1 MARYFNNLTGAGV
14 VGGQDTHE
22 LIAPGEANNISSI
35 TVSPSASADITFTL
49 FIEDDPISGTSRRI
63 TMLNSI
69 TVPYRSGLILNDAS
83 MFSFGEEFGL
93 YIKVGDTSTVYL
105 IIN

>member
-1 MARYFNNLTGAGV
+1 MAKYFNLLGPGLVNGKDTYELT
-14 VGGQDTHE
+14 
-22 LIAPGEANNISSI
+22 APGAVSNITSI
-35 TVSPSASADITFTL
+35 TISPAASLDVTFTL

-63 TMLNSI
+63 TILNSI
-69 TVPYRSGLILNDAS
+69 DVPYGGALILNETS

-93 YIKVGDTSTVYL
+93 YIKVGANDYIDL

>member
-1 MARYFNNLTGAGV
+1 MAKYFNLIGPGV
-14 VGGQDTHE
+14 VNGKDTYE
-22 LIAPGEANNISSI
+22 LIAPGEVNNITSI
-35 TVSPSASADITFTL
+35 TISPAASLDVTFTL

-69 TVPYRSGLILNDAS
+69 AIPYRGGLILNETS
-83 MFSFGEEFGL
+83 MFNFGEEFGL
-93 YIKVGDTSTVYL
+93 YIKVGNTDSIDL

>member
-1 MARYFNNLTGAGV
+1 MARYFNLTGPGIAG
-14 VGGQDTHE
+14 GKDTHE
-22 LIAPGEANNISSI
+22 LIAPGEANDISSI
-35 TVSPSASADITFTL
+35 TITPAGSDPVIFKL

-63 TMLNSI
+63 SMLNNIS
-69 TVPYRSGLILNDAS
+69 VPYGSGLILNETS

-93 YIKVGDTSTVYL
+93 YIKISSTDSIDL

>member
-1 MARYFNNLTGAGV
+1 MARYFNLLGPSV
-14 VGGQDTHE
+14 VDGKDTHE
-22 LIAPGEANNISSI
+22 LIAPGEANDISSI
-35 TVSPSASADITFTL
+35 TISPAGSLDVNFKL

-63 TMLNSI
+63 TILNSI
-69 TVPYRSGLILNDAS
+69 DVPYGGALILNETS

-93 YIKVGDTSTVYL
+93 YIKVGANDYIDL

>member
-1 MARYFNNLTGAGV
+1 MAKYFNLIGPGV
-14 VGGQDTHE
+14 VDGKDTHE

-35 TVSPSASADITFTL
+35 TISPAGSIDVNFKL
-49 FIEDDPISGTSRRI
+49 FIEDDPISGTSRKI
-63 TMLNSI
+63 SLLNSI
-69 TVPYRSGLILNDAS
+69 DVPYGSALILNETS

-93 YIKVGDTSTVYL
+93 YITLGNLSTIDL

>member
-1 MARYFNNLTGAGV
+1 MARYFNLTGPGIV
-14 VGGQDTHE
+14 DGKDTHE

-35 TVSPSASADITFTL
+35 TISPAGSDPVNFKL

-63 TMLNSI
+63 IILNDI
-69 TVPYRSGLILNDAS
+69 DIPYKSALILNETS

-93 YIKVGDTSTVYL
+93 YIKLSSTSTIDL